1 MPPATRTTNPG
12 AEHGFAV
19 NAAAAFGMQ
28 AVGVLATGVMTLVLV
43 RLLGPHEYGL
53 YALALS
59 VGGIVLLPLDAGVT
73 TSTATTPLRR
83 PASASRPRDRP
94 RRPRGEA
101 DDRDHGERRARSR
114 APLIADAYGE
124 LRLVWPIRLVAGVI
138 LAQTLFGF
146 VVGCFTAVR
155 MTANGLFI
163 VTVESIGEAIIVIVA
178 VVAGA
183 GAVGAVGGRL
193 VAYGLAAILGVV
205 LLNRRFRL
213 LRRVATVRRDVVR
226 SILGYGFAL
235 ALVDAAWALFVQ
247 MDVILIAAILD
258 STAAGEF
265 QAPARL
271 LGLVAYPGLALATA
285 LGPRVNVDDRAA
297 LLRRFR
303 RSLRLL
309 LAFQLLAGIA
319 ALTVAPTLI
328 HDFLG
333 PKYQDAASV
342 TRALA
347 PWVVLAGL
355 APIASNTL
363 DYLGRARQRLP
374 FAVGAVAVNALID
387 VILLPRI
394 GVVAAAIGTD
404 LGIAVFTFGA
414 LWLCAKELRYRLP
427 DFLAD
432 SSHGGAPSGSRD
444 RDHGS
449 GRRTDDERR
458 RAHRVACDRNGGI
471 RPDCGEARRKRPTRS
486 APIVTN
492 AVSA

>member
-19 NAAAAFGMQ
+19 NAVAAFGMQ

-73 TSTATTPLRR
+73 TSTARLLSG
-83 PASASRPRDRP
+83 AP
-94 RRPRGEA
+94 RRREA
-101 DDRDHGERRARSR
+101 SQIVRAGLAVKLTIGITASVVLAAV
-114 APLIADAYGE
+114 APLIADAYGDSQ
-124 LRLVWPIRLVAGVI
+124 LVWPIRLVAGVI

-213 LRRVATVRRDVVR
+213 LRRAATVRRDVVR

-235 ALVDAAWALFVQ
+235 ALVDAAWAIFVQ

-285 LGPRVNVDDRAA
+285 LGPRVNVDDPAA

-363 DYLGRARQRLP
+363 DYLGQARQRLP

-387 VILLPRI
+387 VVLLPRI

-414 LWLCAKELRYRLP
+414 LWLCAKELRYLLP

-432 SSHGGAPSGSRD
+432 SRTVVLPAALAIAIMAPVAALTTNAVALIASLAIATAVSGLFAVRRD
-444 RDHGS
+444 GS
-449 GRRTDDERR
+449 GRL
-458 RAHRVACDRNGGI
+458 
-471 RPDCGEARRKRPTRS
+471 ARRLS
-486 APIVTN
+486 
-492 AVSA
+492 

>member
-43 RLLGPHEYGL
+43 RLLGPHEFGL
-53 YALALS
+53 YAIALS

-73 TSTATTPLRR
+73 TSTARLLSGAPRR
-83 PASASRPRDRP
+83 VEASRIV
-94 RRPRGEA
+94 
-101 DDRDHGERRARSR
+101 RAGLAVKLGIGTSACIVLAAA
-114 APLIADAYGE
+114 APLIANAYGE
-124 LRLVWPIRLVAGVI
+124 PGLVWPIRLVAGVT
-138 LAQTLFGF
+138 LAQSVFGF

-155 MTANGLFI
+155 RTANSLLI
-163 VTVESIGEAIIVIVA
+163 VTVESLAEAVIVIVV

-183 GAVGAVGGRL
+183 GATGAVGGRL
-193 VAYGLAAILGVV
+193 AAYGLASILGVV

-213 LRRVATVRRDVVR
+213 LRRVAAVRRDVVR
-226 SILGYGFAL
+226 KILGYGFAL

-285 LGPRVNVDDRAA
+285 LGPRVNVDDRDA

-387 VILLPRI
+387 VILLPRM

-414 LWLCAKELRYRLP
+414 LWLCGKVLRYRLP

-432 SSHGGAPSGSRD
+432 SRTAVLPAAVAIAIMAPVAALTTNAALLIASLAIATAASGLIAVRRD
-444 RDHGS
+444 GS
-449 GRRTDDERR
+449 GRL
-458 RAHRVACDRNGGI
+458 
-471 RPDCGEARRKRPTRS
+471 ARRLS
-486 APIVTN
+486 
-492 AVSA
+492 

>member
-1 MPPATRTTNPG
+1 MPPATRTPNPG
-12 AEHGFAV
+12 SEHGFAV

-43 RLLGPHEYGL
+43 RLLGPHDYGL
-53 YALALS
+53 YAIALS

-73 TSTATTPLRR
+73 TSTARLLSSAPRR
-83 PASASRPRDRP
+83 VEASRIV
-94 RRPRGEA
+94 
-101 DDRDHGERRARSR
+101 RAGLVVKLAIGTTACIALAAA

-124 LRLVWPIRLVAGVI
+124 PSLVWPIRLVAGVT
-138 LAQTLFGF
+138 LAQSLFGF

-155 MTANGLFI
+155 RTANSLFI
-163 VTVESIGEAIIVIVA
+163 VTVESLTEALIVIVA
-178 VVAGA
+178 VAAGA
-183 GAVGAVGGRL
+183 GATGAVGGRL
-193 VAYGLAAILGVV
+193 AAYGLASLFGVF

-213 LRRVATVRRDVVR
+213 FRRVAAVRRDVVR
-226 SILGYGFAL
+226 KILGYGFAL

-265 QAPARL
+265 QAPVRL

-285 LGPRVNVDDRAA
+285 LGPRVNVDDQTS

-303 RSLRLL
+303 RSIRLL
-309 LAFQLLAGIA
+309 LAFQMLAGIA

-333 PKYQDAASV
+333 PKYEDAVSV

-387 VILLPRI
+387 VIFLPRI

-404 LGIAVFTFGA
+404 VGIAVFTFGA

-432 SSHGGAPSGSRD
+432 GRTVVLPAAVAAAIMTPVAVLTTNAVLLIGSLAIATAASGLIAVRRD
-444 RDHGS
+444 GS
-449 GRRTDDERR
+449 GRL
-458 RAHRVACDRNGGI
+458 
-471 RPDCGEARRKRPTRS
+471 ARLLT
-486 APIVTN
+486 
-492 AVSA
+492 

>member
-1 MPPATRTTNPG
+1 M
-12 AEHGFAV
+12 
-19 NAAAAFGMQ
+19 
-28 AVGVLATGVMTLVLV
+28 V
-43 RLLGPHEYGL
+43 RK
-53 YALALS
+53 
-59 VGGIVLLPLDAGVT
+59 
-73 TSTATTPLRR
+73 
-83 PASASRPRDRP
+83 
-94 RRPRGEA
+94 
-101 DDRDHGERRARSR
+101 
-114 APLIADAYGE
+114 
-124 LRLVWPIRLVAGVI
+124 
-138 LAQTLFGF
+138 
-146 VVGCFTAVR
+146 
-155 MTANGLFI
+155 
-163 VTVESIGEAIIVIVA
+163 
-178 VVAGA
+178 
-183 GAVGAVGGRL
+183 
-193 VAYGLAAILGVV
+193 
-205 LLNRRFRL
+205 
-213 LRRVATVRRDVVR
+213 
-226 SILGYGFAL
+226 ILGYGFAL

-285 LGPRVNVDDRAA
+285 LGPRVNVDDRDA

-387 VILLPRI
+387 VILLPRM

-414 LWLCAKELRYRLP
+414 LWLCGKELSYRLP

-432 SSHGGAPSGSRD
+432 SRTAVLPAAVAIAIMAPVAALTTDAALLIASLAIATAASGLIAVRRD
-444 RDHGS
+444 GS
-449 GRRTDDERR
+449 GRL
-458 RAHRVACDRNGGI
+458 
-471 RPDCGEARRKRPTRS
+471 ARRLS
-486 APIVTN
+486 
-492 AVSA
+492 